1 MKNVNFETLEYTKYW
16 EDLLGTLERFKDKNP
31 EMTVEVN
38 ATRKEV
44 VKVREEPY
52 TIAVCGEVKTGKS
65 TVLNA
70 LLFKRNVLPT
80 FATPLTAKLTFIRY
94 TEGEPYFEVEFLS
107 KDEFKSVQEDADAR
121 ERINRHLEICQQ
133 YGVFWKDWIGHE
145 KIQVKGLE
153 QLAQYVSDPEN
164 QSFKDEW
171 TGPIYT
177 PMVKCVHIYINNN
190 ILERVTIVDTPGLN
204 DPNPI
209 NSRETIWWVNDASA
223 VLYILNV
230 EGFNR
235 EDLKFFNEHT
245 LESAKDARIFVQN
258 QIDRNP
264 DYAEV
269 KKQIYAYGMEKE
281 FQQKGLFSLEEVF
294 CSYSAKGVLLKAK
307 NATGEELTEEE
318 KYFLEGMESEGI
330 PEDPDNLM
338 EKLSEKLCNK
348 KGKVRVS
355 KAKSCVRSL
364 YGKAIQKTE
373 EKLNTAKTQ
382 YHIIEE
388 GIENSN
394 EMKDKIQKFK
404 RHLKLREGEFI
415 KKRDRVIRCYQER
428 IGKELE
434 TVKSTIL
441 SEMDSR
447 IRKVSSAKDIAKS
460 ASVGFTSLCWK
471 YIDGGLKASVSE
483 IWEKLTDE
491 LKSIAED
498 IRDEAIKAEI
508 PTYYCPSILAI
519 ENYIG
524 QDMYKTSEL
533 DEDELYDSLPY
544 WFNWRRQRDKHE
556 TAKCEIEKAL
566 NNYVIKQKE
575 KFCEKLVKMGKDL
588 LKEVLDEWYDGL
600 EQKEK
605 EIEEYSKQ
613 VENGKVDKKALECT
627 IRDLQSAQ
635 NDLELERQ
643 LFDNKFGV

>member
-16 EDLLGTLERFKDKNP
+16 EDLLGTLERFKGKNP

-44 VKVREEPY
+44 VKVRAQPY

-107 KDEFKSVQEDADAR
+107 KKEFKSVQEDAD
-121 ERINRHLEICQQ
+121 ERTRFSRRVEICQQ

-204 DPNPI
+204 DPNPV
-209 NSRETIWWVNDASA
+209 NSRETSRWVNDANA
-223 VLYILNV
+223 VLYILNL
-230 EGFNR
+230 EGPNK
-235 EDLKFFNEHT
+235 EDRKFFNEHS

-258 QIDRNP
+258 KIDNNP
-264 DYAEV
+264 AYAEV
-269 KKQIYAYGMEKE
+269 KKRIYAYGMEKE
-281 FQQKGLFSLEEVF
+281 FQQKGLFSSEEVI

-307 NATGEELTEEE
+307 KATGEELTEEE
-318 KYFLEGMESEGI
+318 ENFLKDMESDGI

-348 KGKVRVS
+348 EGKVRVS

-364 YGKAIQKTE
+364 YTKAIQKTE
-373 EKLNTAKTQ
+373 EKLNTAKTK
-382 YHIIEE
+382 YHTIEE
-388 GIENSN
+388 GIENST
-394 EMKDKIQKFK
+394 ETRAKLREFK
-404 RHLKLREGEFI
+404 RHLKLREDEFI
-415 KKRDRVIRCYQER
+415 KERDRQIMSSKKSVTDAL
-428 IGKELE
+428 GM
-434 TVKSTIL
+434 VKSKIL
-441 SEMDSR
+441 SEMDLR
-447 IRKVSSAKDIAKS
+447 IRKLSSAKDIANS

-471 YIDGGLKASVSE
+471 YINGELQASVSE
-483 IWEKLTDE
+483 IWAKLTDE

-498 IRDEAIKAEI
+498 IRHEAIKAEI
-508 PTYYCPSILAI
+508 PTYCCPSILAI

-533 DEDELYDSLPY
+533 NVRELYKSLPY
-544 WFNWRRQRDKHE
+544 WFSWQRDKHE
-556 TAKCEIEKAL
+556 SAMFEIEKAL
-566 NNYVIKQKE
+566 NDYVIMQGE
-575 KFCEKLVKMGKDL
+575 KFRDQLAKMGHDL
-588 LKEVLDEWYDGL
+588 LKEILNEWYNGL
-600 EQKEK
+600 EKKEK
-605 EIEEYSKQ
+605 EVEECSKQ
-613 VENGKVDKKALECT
+613 VENGTVNKKALECT

-635 NDLELERQ
+635 NDLVLERQ